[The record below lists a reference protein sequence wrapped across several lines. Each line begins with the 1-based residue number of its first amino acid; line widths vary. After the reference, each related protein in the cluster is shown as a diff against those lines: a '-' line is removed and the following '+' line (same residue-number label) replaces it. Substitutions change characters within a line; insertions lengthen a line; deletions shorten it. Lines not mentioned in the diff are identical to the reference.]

1 MNAAYK
7 IIWNKCKECGF
18 LQHKT
23 HLRCLK
29 CKGDK
34 FESIAASG
42 TCKLLT
48 YTILKATPMEF
59 RDQQSYALGVV
70 EFENGLKA
78 LGQLTTKENLKTGII
93 LKPIYK
99 KICND
104 LNGTEVYSYIF
115 KPLE

>member
-1 MNAAYK
+1 MNAEEK
-7 IIWNKCKECGF
+7 IMWNKCNKCGF

-29 CKGDK
+29 CKADK
-34 FESIAASG
+34 FESIEASG

-48 YTILKATPMEF
+48 YTILNATPMEF
-59 RDQQSYALGVV
+59 RDQESYALGVV
-70 EFENGLKA
+70 EFENGVKA
-78 LGQLTTKENLKTGII
+78 LGQLTNKDNLKTGM
-93 LKPIYK
+93 LLQPIYK

-115 KPLE
+115 RPLE